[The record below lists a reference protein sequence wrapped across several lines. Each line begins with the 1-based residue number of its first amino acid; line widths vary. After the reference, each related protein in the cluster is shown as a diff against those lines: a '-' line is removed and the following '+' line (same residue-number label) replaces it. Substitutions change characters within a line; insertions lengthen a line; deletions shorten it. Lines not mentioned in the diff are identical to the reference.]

1 MNKLKLYFLYAV
13 IAGFIYML
21 PHEAFSVSEIEFH
34 VTNNPGAKN
43 ACSVTGRSR
52 EIRRECSSA
61 QNGGMTY
68 FYSAEVTEF
77 SPYGPW
83 FCSLYQVD
91 SCFLLGSEPELT
103 TGIVVPAGT
112 PLVDLIISEEQGLP
126 VIIQR
131 FTVPGARERQRSLRR
146 FHARR
151 RPSHGERGQGYVQN
165 QGGGRGPGNDQAR
178 RRPLGRPHRVAC

>member
-1 MNKLKLYFLYAV
+1 MNKLKFYFLYAV

-21 PHEAFSVSEIEFH
+21 PHEAFSVGEIEFH
-34 VTNNPGAKN
+34 AANNTAQERCLQCEGPFSRKTPRVLVGPG
-43 ACSVTGRSR
+43 
-52 EIRRECSSA
+52 
-61 QNGGMTY
+61 GGMTY
-68 FYSAEVTEF
+68 FYSAGVTEF

-112 PLVDLIISEEQGLP
+112 PLVDLIISEEQGFP

-131 FTVPGARERQRSLRR
+131 FTLPGAESGNDLSVASTLATTPPGARTWICSE
-146 FHARR
+146 
-151 RPSHGERGQGYVQN
+151 
-165 QGGGRGPGNDQAR
+165 
-178 RRPLGRPHRVAC
+178 